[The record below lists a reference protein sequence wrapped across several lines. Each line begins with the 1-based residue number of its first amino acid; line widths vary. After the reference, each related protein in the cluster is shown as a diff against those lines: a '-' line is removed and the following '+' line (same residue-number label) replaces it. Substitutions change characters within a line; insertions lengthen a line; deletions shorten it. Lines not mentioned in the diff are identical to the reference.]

1 MSIEN
6 SVRLIGNLGNDPE
19 VKYTQGGMAITRL
32 SLATTSKRKARDGNQ
47 VEETQWHRVVFF
59 GKLAEIAGEY
69 LRKGSKIAVAG
80 MIRYGKYDKDGVT
93 HYTTDIA
100 CDQMKMLD
108 GRPSDGGTGTAQQR
122 QGNDAGQPRGGS
134 NAGRPAGDEPPPM
147 DDFEDDNIPF

>member
-6 SVRLIGNLGNDPE
+6 EVRLIGNLGDDPK
-19 VKYTQGGMAITRL
+19 VTYTQGGMAITRI
-32 SLATTSKRKARDGNQ
+32 SLATTSKRKDRDGNQ

-69 LRKGSKIAVAG
+69 LRKGSKIAATG

-108 GRPSDGGTGTAQQR
+108 GRPADGGRQQQR
-122 QGNDAGQPRGGS
+122 QSGGYGQQQPRGGS
-134 NAGRPAGDEPPPM
+134 NAGKPASDNPPPM
-147 DDFEDDNIPF
+147 DDFADDDIPF